1 MGTLGGFPNPPA
13 MGSGR
18 QSRPAP
24 DPIHGNRDA
33 PPKSLTFLTNV
44 LSKRPVKEMRMSR
57 VSRFFVLAVLL
68 LGSSAAFAEDFKLG
82 FVDMQRA
89 LNETDDGKKAKAAL
103 KKVFDQK
110 QKELDEQQAALKKDI
125 DDLDKKRTLL
135 PPDQVREKEGEL
147 QQRMQKVQQTYLRHQ
162 QDLSGKEQEA
172 TAKIYERM
180 NKIIAK
186 IAASENFAM
195 IVDKSALVFA
205 KPQLDLTSELIRRYN
220 SGEGGDAPA
229 KPAPT
234 AKK

>member
-1 MGTLGGFPNPPA
+1 
-13 MGSGR
+13 
-18 QSRPAP
+18 
-24 DPIHGNRDA
+24 
-33 PPKSLTFLTNV
+33 V
-44 LSKRPVKEMRMSR
+44 LSNRAVKEMNMSR
-57 VSRFFVLAVLL
+57 ASRFLILGVFLL
-68 LGSSAAFAEDFKLG
+68 NASSAFAEDFKLG

-205 KPQLDLTSELIRRYN
+205 KPHLDLTTELIRRYN

-229 KPAPT
+229 KPTPT